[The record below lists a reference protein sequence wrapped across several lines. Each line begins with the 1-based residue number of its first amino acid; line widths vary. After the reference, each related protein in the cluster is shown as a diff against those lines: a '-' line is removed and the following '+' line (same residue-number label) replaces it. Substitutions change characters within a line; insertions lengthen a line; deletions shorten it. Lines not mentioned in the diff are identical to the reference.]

1 MTDQPRPPEDG
12 EDVALPPRVAELLAH
27 PGTWAV
33 APALTAAELIAM
45 ADATAQLDSAAPAFS
60 APPVAD
66 DSAVTPLSSE
76 PAAPNSSAA
85 AASSLGTAAPDA
97 PASPAGGVVIPFRRR
112 RWMRPVL
119 AAAAALV
126 LVAAVATG
134 VLVTRE
140 RPTAT
145 IELAGATGAPA
156 AHGRIR
162 VIERDAGWRLVLDV
176 QGLAPAGPG
185 TYYQGWAI
193 KDGEYVPLGTFHM
206 HKAGQV
212 ELWSGVPLRQ
222 FRRIEVTSQK
232 VGAGQDP
239 GTVVLAG
246 GM

>member
-1 MTDQPRPPEDG
+1 VTDDQRQPEED
-12 EDVALPPRVAELLAH
+12 EPALPARVAELLAH
-27 PGTWAV
+27 PGTWAPP
-33 APALTAAELIAM
+33 PAMTAAELIAM
-45 ADATAQLDSAAPAFS
+45 AQADATAPAGSPVAAAEPDMSSRPSAVTSAAPDPS
-60 APPVAD
+60 A
-66 DSAVTPLSSE
+66 SA
-76 PAAPNSSAA
+76 
-85 AASSLGTAAPDA
+85 
-97 PASPAGGVVIPFRRR
+97 PAGGVVVPFRRR
-112 RWMRPVL
+112 PRWMRPVL

-126 LVAAVATG
+126 LVAAVTTG
-134 VLVTRE
+134 VLATRE

-162 VIERDAGWRLVLDV
+162 VIERDAGWRLVLNV
-176 QGLAPAGPG
+176 QGLAPAAPG

-222 FRRIEVTSQK
+222 FRRIEVTSQR